1 MTTDQLQ
8 QRIETLEK
16 ALRTISEWRDF
27 PETGLLWD
35 SPENSRPVSYG
46 AAYGS
51 NGQRDYMRN
60 VAFSAL
66 EDRIEEEPQR

>member
-1 MTTDQLQ
+1 MTSEQLQ

-16 ALRTISEWRDF
+16 ALRTIYEWNDF
-27 PETGLLWD
+27 PETGQFWD

-66 EDRIEEEPQR
+66 EDRPKEEPPR